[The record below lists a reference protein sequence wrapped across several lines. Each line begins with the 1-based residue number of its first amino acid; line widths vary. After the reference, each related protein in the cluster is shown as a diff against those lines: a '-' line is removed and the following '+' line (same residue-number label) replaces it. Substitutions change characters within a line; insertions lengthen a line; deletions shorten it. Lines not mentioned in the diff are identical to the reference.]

1 MRSELV
7 VLLRPNSGVTYLLR
21 FVESDC
27 FAFCGSGRSQVWPFY
42 CYLVSRADGSYKVNR
57 SLHFSSPSQSLAV
70 FHDASYQYVVQRVR
84 ILSCS
89 SAECFSAITVLG
101 CTDSTVAPE
110 KKLRMRYSKI
120 ARATYRYNP
129 QINVKSYHLIML
141 LSGTT
146 VGTSRF
152 TRETAKGSVSA
163 SSNVL
168 DQEYIGQSCFDTEF
182 VDLSCPFY

>member
-1 MRSELV
+1 
-7 VLLRPNSGVTYLLR
+7 
-21 FVESDC
+21 
-27 FAFCGSGRSQVWPFY
+27 
-42 CYLVSRADGSYKVNR
+42 
-57 SLHFSSPSQSLAV
+57 
-70 FHDASYQYVVQRVR
+70 
-84 ILSCS
+84 
-89 SAECFSAITVLG
+89 
-101 CTDSTVAPE
+101 
-110 KKLRMRYSKI
+110 
-120 ARATYRYNP
+120 
-129 QINVKSYHLIML
+129 ML